1 MANTQEMLDN
11 QVKTIASELTR
22 IAYDEDFDVMY
33 DYFEDVLDI
42 LYYVGSDRKL
52 RGVRLAVA
60 LGGPNVYVDTMSRTV
75 DGYWGMDQS
84 HAYFDADTANAIDA
98 IFDDLYNC

>member
-1 MANTQEMLDN
+1 MTDTKKMLDN
-11 QVKTIASELTR
+11 QVVFIASELAE
-22 IAYDEDFDVMY
+22 IGQAEDFDAMY
-33 DYFEDVLDI
+33 DYFEDALDI
-42 LYYVGSDRKL
+42 MYYVGADRKL
-52 RGVRLAVA
+52 RGVRVAVA

-98 IFDDLYNC
+98 IFDDLYSC